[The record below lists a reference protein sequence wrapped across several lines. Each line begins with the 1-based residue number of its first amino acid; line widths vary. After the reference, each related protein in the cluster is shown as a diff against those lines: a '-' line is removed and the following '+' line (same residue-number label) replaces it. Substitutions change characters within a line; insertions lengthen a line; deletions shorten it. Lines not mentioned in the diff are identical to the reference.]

1 MRRLIYTLFDV
12 VGSWVLNRL
21 TNLPRPIQLILII
34 IFMLPVLALSVWADR
49 RGESSLD
56 VL

>member
-34 IFMLPVLALSVWADR
+34 IFMLPVMALSVWADR